1 MPAHGSARVLL
12 LCPGQ
17 EQLDTL
23 IRAAEVASYDVR
35 AARDID
41 SACALL
47 RTEDFAVVVACL
59 DAPDRGA
66 LTLLRAAGR
75 GWPAARVVF
84 VFERLDVPS
93 NVLLPAIR
101 GGAFGCLEGR
111 AETDGLWDR
120 VRAAVRDYEGQL
132 SGRSEHAAAVPE
144 VSETQDGQTRTLEW
158 VRELSALA
166 CRAADTDE
174 LFASTAQAALD
185 VARGRQ
191 AWVITWEGRREQVV
205 SARREGGRDEAAPPL
220 GFAREVGLAARPLV
234 RASDTSGQST
244 YVGVPIMGDGGAA
257 GAIVVHGDAAHDR
270 AGDGRLLQPLAD
282 QAAIGRRLLGLHER
296 LDGWCDALLQ
306 SLMTALNVHDE
317 DTGHHSQRV
326 ADLAVELALEM
337 GFSNRSLELK
347 ELRQGALLHD
357 VGKLGVRAEILQKRG
372 PLTDDEWEEMRLHP
386 EYGYQI
392 LKGVPSLAN
401 AARMIRASHERWDGA
416 GYPQRIARDEIPI
429 GARIFILADAW
440 DAMTSDRP
448 YRAALPRSEA
458 LREVRVNAGTQFD
471 PQVAQAFEQL
481 VERWNLEERG
491 RASAA

>member
-1 MPAHGSARVLL
+1 MSAHGSARVLL
-12 LCPGQ
+12 VCPRQ
-17 EQLDTL
+17 EPFDTL
-23 IRAAEVASYDVR
+23 ARAAEVASYDVR
-35 AARDID
+35 PARDID

-84 VFERLDVPS
+84 VFERLDASSP
-93 NVLLPAIR
+93 VLLPAIR
-101 GGAFGCLEGR
+101 GGAFGCLDGL

-132 SGRSEHAAAVPE
+132 SGPSDRAAAASR
-144 VSETQDGQTRTLEW
+144 VSDTRDGDTRTLEW

-166 CRAADTDE
+166 HRAAGADE
-174 LFASTAQAALD
+174 LFASTAQAAVD
-185 VARGRQ
+185 VARGRH

-205 SARREGGRDEAAPPL
+205 SVRGAEDGDEVAPPL

-244 YVGVPIMGDGGAA
+244 YVGVPITGESGVT
-257 GAIVVHGDAAHDR
+257 GAIVVHGETVHDR

-296 LDGWCDALLQ
+296 LDGWSDALLQ

-317 DTGHHSQRV
+317 NTEHHSQRV
-326 ADLAVELALEM
+326 ADVAVELALEM
-337 GFSNRSLELK
+337 GLSNRSAELT

-357 VGKLGVRAEILQKRG
+357 VGKLEVSVEILQKAG
-372 PLTDDEWEEMRLHP
+372 PLTDDEWKEMRRHP
-386 EYGYQI
+386 EHGYQI
-392 LKGVPSLAN
+392 VKGIPSLAN
-401 AARMIRASHERWDGA
+401 AAQMIRASHERWDGA
-416 GYPQRIARDEIPI
+416 GYPQGIARDEIPL

-440 DAMTSDRP
+440 DAMTSDRL
-448 YRAALPRSEA
+448 YRAALPHSEA

-471 PQVAQAFEQL
+471 PEVAQAFARLEK
-481 VERWNLEERG
+481 RWNLEKRTRE
-491 RASAA
+491 SAA

>member
-1 MPAHGSARVLL
+1 VL
-12 LCPGQ
+12 
-17 EQLDTL
+17 
-23 IRAAEVASYDVR
+23 
-35 AARDID
+35 
-41 SACALL
+41 
-47 RTEDFAVVVACL
+47 
-59 DAPDRGA
+59 
-66 LTLLRAAGR
+66 
-75 GWPAARVVF
+75 
-84 VFERLDVPS
+84 VFERLDAPS
-93 NVLLPAIR
+93 DVLLPAIR
-101 GGAFGCLEGR
+101 GGAFGCLDGR

-120 VRAAVRDYEGQL
+120 VRAAVRDYEEQL
-132 SGRSEHAAAVPE
+132 SGRSEHAAAASD
-144 VSETQDGQTRTLEW
+144 VSEMRAGATRTLEW
-158 VRELSALA
+158 IRELSALTR
-166 CRAADTDE
+166 RAAGMDE

-185 VARGRQ
+185 VARGRH
-191 AWVITWEGRREQVV
+191 AWVITWEGGREQVV
-205 SARREGGRDEAAPPL
+205 SVRPGEGNDEGTPPL
-220 GFAREVGLAARPLV
+220 AFAREVGLAERPLV
-234 RASDTSGQST
+234 RASDTSGRSM

-257 GAIVVHGDAAHDR
+257 GAIVVHGDAAHDC

-296 LDGWCDALLQ
+296 LDGWGDALLQ

-337 GFSNRSLELK
+337 GFSHRSPELA

-357 VGKLGVRAEILQKRG
+357 VGKLGVRAEILQKPG

-392 LKGVPSLAN
+392 VKDVPSLAN

-429 GARIFILADAW
+429 GARVFILADAW

-448 YRAALPRSEA
+448 YRAALPHSEA

-471 PQVAQAFEQL
+471 PHVAQAFERL
-481 VERWNLEERG
+481 VVRWNLEQ
-491 RASAA
+491 RARESAA